1 MTKENIALFKEEL
14 DEFHQLY
21 ADRPIANNEGGMK
34 SPHLFATFHTLRK
47 LRPLLIIE
55 SGVWKGQGT
64 WLMKKALPE
73 VNILSFDVDFGN
85 LVYKHPEVNYVQN
98 DIKNVP
104 WDKMYEDN
112 PKITPE
118 NTLLF
123 LDDHQNFVERLVF
136 LKNSPF
142 KHIMFEDNY
151 PSNQGDC
158 LSPKKI
164 KAGGS
169 YVLDRNG
176 DKSFHSVKPEEKML
190 FDSAVEEYIELPP
203 IFSKDKTRWGDPWA
217 DYETPEAICEQ
228 IDDYPLFKT
237 DSEID
242 SYTWICYMKLK

>member
-1 MTKENIALFKEEL
+1 MIIENIALFKEEL

-98 DIKNVP
+98 DIKNIP
-104 WDKMYEDN
+104 WNKMYEDN

-123 LDDHQNFVERLVF
+123 LDDHQNFIERLVF

-164 KAGGS
+164 KAGRVVEDFVNLMDLAPTFCEAGQIK
-169 YVLDRNG
+169 VPECMVG
-176 DKSFHSVKPEEKML
+176 KSIL
-190 FDSAVEEYIELPP
+190 
-203 IFSKDKTRWGDPWA
+203 
-217 DYETPEAICEQ
+217 
-228 IDDYPLFKT
+228 PLFTSDIQHGQIEENRNFVVMGRERHGK
-237 DSEID
+237 
-242 SYTWICYMKLK
+242 

>member
-1 MTKENIALFKEEL
+1 MEIDYTKYLK
-14 DEFHQLY
+14 EFHDLY
-21 ADRPIANNEGGMK
+21 ERRPIDDNEGGMK
-34 SPHLFATFHTLRK
+34 SPHLFATFNLLRK
-47 LRPLLIIE
+47 LKPLLIVE

-64 WLMKKALPE
+64 WLMKQALPQ

-164 KAGGS
+164 KSGGS
-169 YVLDRNG
+169 YVLDQNG

-190 FDSAVEEYIELPP
+190 FESSVEEYIEFPP
-203 IFSKDKTRWGDPWA
+203 IFKKEKTRWGNPWS
-217 DYETPEAICEQ
+217 DYETPEAICEE

-237 DSEID
+237 DSETD